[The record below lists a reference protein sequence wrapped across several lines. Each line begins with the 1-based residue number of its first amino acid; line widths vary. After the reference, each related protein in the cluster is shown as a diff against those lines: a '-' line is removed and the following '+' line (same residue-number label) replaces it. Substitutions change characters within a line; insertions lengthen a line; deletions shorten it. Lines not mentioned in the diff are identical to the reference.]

1 MVLGTSR
8 ALSNVTLCKKT
19 NYGTCECSSSHLLLL
34 ERLAQESASIVELT
48 LGKGLAYVLDSFI
61 MSLVDSSTTTC
72 GTGDHLKH
80 LTLGEACL
88 EVSNSDPVNNLQLW
102 AQAVECYKCPPW
114 PYLTLA
120 PTTSQALVVNTT
132 YPTELF
138 IRNKDGSDLHTFFY
152 HFGEYGTYQ
161 LGINTNNVTQVK
173 ILHKAQNEFL
183 PLITAAIFFFML
195 VFVWQCAK
203 FLVRRMNV
211 PCSPRA
217 VRSHVVDEHSPLL
230 VAASGSESSP
240 STSQSLPPSV
250 ESSSQVTVPDS
261 MRQGGRLQSLD
272 TFRGIA
278 IVVMIFVN
286 YGGAKYYFFSHAR
299 WNGLT
304 VADLVFPWFMWI
316 MGVSLIFSV
325 RSQLKRTTKRYRMVL
340 KILKRCIILFALGLF
355 INSENG
361 HNYIPTFRIMGVLQR
376 FSICYFI
383 TALME
388 VYFMN
393 PQESPEYVWYWKI
406 RDIVR
411 SGVQWVITVVLVVIH
426 SVITF
431 SLSVPGCPTGYLGPG
446 GLHDGGQYG
455 NCTGGA
461 AGYVDKMILGEAHM
475 YSHPTCRIIY
485 NSDEPYDP
493 EGFLGIL
500 TTVLTVQ
507 LGAAA
512 GRIIITYQDHGSRV
526 KRWMAW
532 GASCGM
538 LAGFICGWR
547 KEGGPIPVNKNLWS
561 LSFVLTTACF
571 AFLLLSFLYLV
582 IDKWKWWSGNPFRYP
597 GMNAILL
604 YVGHEVCN
612 GLFPWFWEPVKQY
625 HAYFLL
631 MNLWGTSIWVIVAYL
646 CHRRKLYI
654 SV

>member
-1 MVLGTSR
+1 
-8 ALSNVTLCKKT
+8 
-19 NYGTCECSSSHLLLL
+19 
-34 ERLAQESASIVELT
+34 
-48 LGKGLAYVLDSFI
+48 

-240 STSQSLPPSV
+240 STSQ
-250 ESSSQVTVPDS
+250 
-261 MRQGGRLQSLD
+261 
-272 TFRGIA
+272 IA

-431 SLSVPGCPTGYLGPG
+431 SLSVPGCPTYSWEQQQDASLSPTRTMDHV
-446 GLHDGGQYG
+446 L
-455 NCTGGA
+455 N
-461 AGYVDKMILGEAHM
+461 AGWLGE
-475 YSHPTCRIIY
+475 
-485 NSDEPYDP
+485 
-493 EGFLGIL
+493 LL
-500 TTVLTVQ
+500 
-507 LGAAA
+507 
-512 GRIIITYQDHGSRV
+512 
-526 KRWMAW
+526 
-532 GASCGM
+532 GM